1 MSVQVTI
8 TCLVNARISPRRF
21 IMTSP
26 ARIAKRLIATSLI
39 ALFAATAAS
48 SAIAADTSF
57 EKNHPRRAQVN
68 DRLEHQ
74 NQRIRTAV
82 KEGRITKAEAR
93 RLHRKDQRIRKQE
106 RLMARQHNG
115 HITKAE
121 QRVLNRQEDQVSRQI
136 GK

>member
-1 MSVQVTI
+1 
-8 TCLVNARISPRRF
+8 
-21 IMTSP
+21 MTSL

-39 ALFAATAAS
+39 ALFAAAAS
-48 SAIAADTSF
+48 SAIAADTNF

-82 KEGRITKAEAR
+82 KEGRISKAEAR

-106 RLMARQHNG
+106 RLMARQYNG